1 MFVDEDPLSCPFVH
15 AVPAFPT
22 TTFPDGIHSLHYNHT
37 EDDDYSNLI
46 LLQLMMMAKKKNITV
61 LHILIDENDDKVIDD
76 NNENI
81 HVMTKR
87 IL

>member
-1 MFVDEDPLSCPFVH
+1 MKTPCLALFVH
-15 AVPAFPT
+15 AVTAFPT
-22 TTFPDGIHSLHYNHT
+22 TTFPDVIHSLQYNHT

-81 HVMTKR
+81 HVMTKK
-87 IL
+87 LMKN